1 LNNVQTKA
9 WTNMEI
15 QQLKVLSEL
24 GASTAYIAATLGR
37 PVAAVLDKM
46 HEIGISR
53 GWREAIRETIE

>member
-1 LNNVQTKA
+1 
-9 WTNMEI
+9 MEI

-46 HEIGISR
+46 HEMGISR
-53 GWREAIRETIE
+53 GWREVIRETIE